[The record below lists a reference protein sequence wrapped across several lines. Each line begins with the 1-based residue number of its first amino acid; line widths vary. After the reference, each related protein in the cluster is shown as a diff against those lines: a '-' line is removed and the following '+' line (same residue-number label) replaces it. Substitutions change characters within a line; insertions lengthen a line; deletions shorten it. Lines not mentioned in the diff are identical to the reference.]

1 VVEGSVRKSGNK
13 VRITAQLIDGS
24 YDRHIWADRY
34 DGTLE
39 DIFTLQDEVTCQIVD
54 ALKIQLSPEEKRAI
68 HNVPTSNMEAYENY
82 LKGRQSFHIF
92 TEEKLCDARD
102 HYSRAIDCD
111 PTYAHAYC
119 GLADVYSFLRWN
131 SGYNYQ
137 TLVQAIVAAAKAI
150 DISTELADGH
160 ASLGL
165 ALTVACEYDGAI
177 EEFTKAVAL
186 DPNLYEAHYYWG
198 RACFSEGR
206 LEETARHF
214 EAAWKLSPSD
224 PQTPSLLLQVYRS
237 LGRKSDQ
244 ERAARETV
252 RAGLNKLETEPD
264 NWRVCLSTAFGFMS
278 LGNFEEMFRHMN
290 QAVAHNPKDS
300 IVTYNVACL
309 YCGIGEFENAI
320 ESLKTSFLNGVSK
333 DTIAWMKNDSDLDP
347 IRSHPEFQ
355 KLMKGQG

>member
-1 VVEGSVRKSGNK
+1 MPSSKSHHARKLAVILHADVVGSTALVQENEVIAHERIQYAFQRFSDIK
-13 VRITAQLIDGS
+13 VQL
-24 YDRHIWADRY
+24 
-34 DGTLE
+34 L
-39 DIFTLQDEVTCQIVD
+39 
-54 ALKIQLSPEEKRAI
+54 PEEKRAI
-68 HNVPTSNMEAYENY
+68 RNVPTSNMEAYENY

-92 TEEKLCDARD
+92 TEEKLLDARD

-111 PTYAHAYC
+111 PAYAQAYC

-131 SGYNYQ
+131 HGYNYQ
-137 TLVQAIVAAAKAI
+137 TLVHSIVAAAKAI
-150 DISTELADGH
+150 EISAELADGH

-165 ALTVACEYDGAI
+165 ALTVACEYDGAV

-206 LEETARHF
+206 LEETAMHF
-214 EAAWKLSPSD
+214 EDAWKLSPSD
-224 PQTPSLLLQVYRS
+224 PQTPSMLLQVYRS

-252 RAGLNKLETEPD
+252 KAGLKKLETEPE
-264 NWRVCLSTAFGFMS
+264 NWRACLSTAFGFMS
-278 LGNFEEMFRHMN
+278 LGNFEEMSRHMN
-290 QAVAHNPKDS
+290 QAVAHNPKDAT
-300 IVTYNVACL
+300 VNYNVACL
-309 YCGIGEFENAI
+309 YCGIGDFENAI
-320 ESLKTSFLNGVSK
+320 ESLKTSFVNGVPK

-355 KLMKGQG
+355 KLMDEQG